1 MLIRNTEIMQ
11 KIKTS
16 LNLES
21 LIQFSALARTWK
33 SKKICSTYAVVNLQ
47 FISSVTK
54 EVNVM
59 H

>member
-1 MLIRNTEIMQ
+1 M
-11 KIKTS
+11 K
-16 LNLES
+16 NLEP
-21 LIQFSALARTWK
+21 LIQFSTFVRTYLYVVCK
-33 SKKICSTYAVVNLQ
+33 NICTYAVVNLQ